1 MKTSGK
7 TGARKNGGIGACAR
21 RLYLFCFPFLC
32 VQFFFKTRKKRSELP
47 WDSNSVEISLL
58 SRQWAFFPQVVN
70 HNNMILKG
78 PQDKDD
84 KAISHSYFKK
94 KKKNHIDSM
103 HTPGRVQYKAYVTLN
118 ITGRG
123 QRADFFV
130 EWQSNF
136 PLTWLYEIF
145 RKFNKSNRGCL
156 LSNFIAIVI

>member
-1 MKTSGK
+1 MS
-7 TGARKNGGIGACAR
+7 
-21 RLYLFCFPFLC
+21 
-32 VQFFFKTRKKRSELP
+32 
-47 WDSNSVEISLL
+47 
-58 SRQWAFFPQVVN
+58 FFPQVVN

-130 EWQSNF
+130 E
-136 PLTWLYEIF
+136 
-145 RKFNKSNRGCL
+145 
-156 LSNFIAIVI
+156 

>member
-1 MKTSGK
+1 MS
-7 TGARKNGGIGACAR
+7 
-21 RLYLFCFPFLC
+21 
-32 VQFFFKTRKKRSELP
+32 
-47 WDSNSVEISLL
+47 
-58 SRQWAFFPQVVN
+58 FFPQVVN

-84 KAISHSYFKK
+84 KAISHSYLK

-156 LSNFIAIVI
+156 LSNFIDYCYCHLIGVIQIPASTNQKWTAYQLKGV